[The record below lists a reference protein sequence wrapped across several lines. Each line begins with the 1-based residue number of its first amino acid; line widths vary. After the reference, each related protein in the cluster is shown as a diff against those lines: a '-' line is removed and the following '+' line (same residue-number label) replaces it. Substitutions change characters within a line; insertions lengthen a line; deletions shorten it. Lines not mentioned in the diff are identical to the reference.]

1 MIPHFSSHLA
11 SVDRRMVTAV
21 FRVALSLLLLLCV
34 SRFAVSQF
42 EIGAVRG
49 TVSNSTGA
57 PIKEVVVT
65 ARTSDSK
72 FSVTATTDESGAY
85 AFSNL
90 PPGTITLLARMPG
103 LQVIYSGLAFPI
115 RQYESWQQNFLMN
128 PASSI
133 TLSGSVVDP
142 RGAKIPGVLVTATN
156 ADTHTITQART
167 EDDGIYKFPNL
178 PAGVY
183 TVGVTLQGFRT
194 STESDVQL
202 GSGATILNFTL
213 TLTTGSGSCTRSP
226 DGTPLPLLPSPDGT
240 PRQRYEC
247 LYVVT
252 P

>member
-1 MIPHFSSHLA
+1 MLTRTEWLSQSSERIIDASGRLRAPTPLGFASSDTVLYEFGAVLPGYRIRSSEFGIRVARPRIRPPNSAAFACAFGVLWRRIAPMIPHFSSHLA

-133 TLSGSVVDP
+133 TLSGS
-142 RGAKIPGVLVTATN
+142 
-156 ADTHTITQART
+156 
-167 EDDGIYKFPNL
+167 
-178 PAGVY
+178 
-183 TVGVTLQGFRT
+183 
-194 STESDVQL
+194 
-202 GSGATILNFTL
+202 
-213 TLTTGSGSCTRSP
+213 
-226 DGTPLPLLPSPDGT
+226 
-240 PRQRYEC
+240 
-247 LYVVT
+247 
-252 P
+252 